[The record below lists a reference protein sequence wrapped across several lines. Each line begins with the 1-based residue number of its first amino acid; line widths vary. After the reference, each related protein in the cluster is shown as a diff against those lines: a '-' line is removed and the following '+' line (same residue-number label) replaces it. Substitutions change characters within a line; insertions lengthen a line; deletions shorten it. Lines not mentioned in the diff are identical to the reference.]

1 MKKSKRILALITA
14 VLLIALYVSTLIF
27 ALIDHPICNDLLKI
41 SVAGTIVLPVLIYAY
56 SLICRLINRD
66 DDPDHDD

>member
-14 VLLIALYVSTLIF
+14 ILLIALYVSTLVF
-27 ALIDHPICNDLLKI
+27 ALIDHPLCTDLLKI

-56 SLICRLINRD
+56 TLICRLIHTD
-66 DDPDHDD
+66 DDQED